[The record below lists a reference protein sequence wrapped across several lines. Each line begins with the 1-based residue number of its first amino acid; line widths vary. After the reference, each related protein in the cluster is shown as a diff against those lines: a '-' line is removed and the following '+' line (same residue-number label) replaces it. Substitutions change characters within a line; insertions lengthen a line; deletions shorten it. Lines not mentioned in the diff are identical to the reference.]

1 MAPIMRLGVPWIAGL
16 VGLVLLD
23 LLWIGF
29 VASGIYR
36 NQIGHLLNIVNGQM
50 VVNVPAALATWA
62 VIVTGVQ
69 LFVFSRFSGEGSLP
83 LLMLWG
89 AMFGLNI
96 YAVYDLTNYAVIRNW
111 PLTVTIVDI
120 LWGAVVCSMTSLC
133 MGLAGRAVGRFL

>member
-1 MAPIMRLGVPWIAGL
+1 MAAIVRFGVPWFAGL

-29 VASGIYR
+29 VASSLYR

-50 VVNVPAALATWA
+50 VVNVPAAVATWA

-69 LFVFSRFSGEGSLP
+69 LFVIPRASVTGSIPSLV
-83 LLMLWG
+83 LWG
-89 AMFGLNI
+89 ALFGLI
-96 YAVYDLTNYAVIRNW
+96 TYAVYDLTNYAVIKNW

-120 LWGAVVCSMTSLC
+120 VWGAFVCSMTSLC
-133 MGLAGRAVGRFL
+133 MGLASCAISRLL

>member
-29 VASGIYR
+29 VASSLYR

-50 VVNVPAALATWA
+50 VVNVPAAVATWA

-69 LFVFSRFSGEGSLP
+69 LFVLPRASVTGSIP
-83 LLMLWG
+83 SFMLWG
-89 AMFGLNI
+89 ALFGLI
-96 YAVYDLTNYAVIRNW
+96 TYAVYDLTNYAVIKNW
-111 PLTVTIVDI
+111 PLTVTVVDI
-120 LWGAVVCSMTSLC
+120 AWGAFVCSMTALC
-133 MGLAGRAVGRFL
+133 MGLAMRAMSRLL